1 MTPLAFG
8 LALPQVFP
16 DRGVD
21 LALVRRI
28 LARAES
34 LRLDS
39 VWVQEQVV
47 GATPSLEPV
56 ELLTYAAALSEHVK
70 LGVAVLLTAL
80 RGPVHLAKSLATLDH
95 LSRGRLIAGVGLGG
109 NLPLYPAYGITPEY
123 RVTRFVET
131 IQIMK
136 ELWTKPSVTFAGRFW
151 HLDGVAM
158 EPKPVQ
164 QPHPPIWFGAHHEA
178 AIERSVEHGDGFIGA
193 GSSSV
198 SAFAAVVGRLRA
210 ALERRHRDPSSF
222 PISKRVYIVV
232 DEDETRAIR
241 RLETWFGRF
250 YRDPTLARRVAVWG
264 SPAHCVERL
273 AEIAG
278 VGARLLVLN
287 PVFDESEQV
296 DRLAGEVLPR
306 LASA

>member
-222 PISKRVYIVV
+222 PISKRVYIAV

-241 RLETWFGRF
+241 HLETWFGRF

-264 SPAHCVERL
+264 SSAYCVERL

-278 VGARLLVLN
+278 AGARLLVLN

-296 DRLAGEVLPR
+296 DRLAEDVLPR

>member
-16 DRGVD
+16 DGGVD
-21 LALVRRI
+21 LTLMRRI
-28 LARAES
+28 LGRAES
-34 LRLDS
+34 LRLES
-39 VWVQEQVV
+39 VWVQEQIL
-47 GATPSLEPV
+47 GGTPSLEPV

-70 LGVAVLLTAL
+70 LGAAVLLTTL

-95 LSRGRLIAGVGLGG
+95 LSHGRLIVGVGLGG
-109 NLPLYPAYGITPEY
+109 NLPLYPAYGIAPEH
-123 RVTRFVET
+123 RVTRFVEG

-151 HLDGVAM
+151 RLEGAAM

-164 QPHPPIWFGAHHEA
+164 HPHPPIWFGAHHDA
-178 AIERSVEHGDGFIGA
+178 AIERSAELGDGFIGA

-198 SAFAAVVGRLRA
+198 ATFTAVVGRLRA
-210 ALERRHRDPSSF
+210 ALERRHRDPLSF
-222 PISKRVYIVV
+222 PISKRVYIAI

-250 YRDPTLARRVAVWG
+250 YRDPALARRVAVWG
-264 SPAHCVERL
+264 SPDHCVERL

-278 VGARLLVLN
+278 AGARLLVLN

-296 DRLAGEVLPR
+296 DRLAEAVIPR

>member
-34 LRLDS
+34 LRFDS

-151 HLDGVAM
+151 RLDGVAM

-198 SAFAAVVGRLRA
+198 AAFAAVVGRLRA